1 MANKPLQ
8 EAIVIN
14 ATVCLSKIIFAITL
28 RMQPN
33 SINPSSDSFWALT
46 PEDAFKNISCSLK
59 GLSTTEA
66 NKRLKQYGKN
76 SFKAKSHSSAIILF
90 LLQFKSPITILLIA
104 AALLSMALGDIS
116 DTGIILFIILVS
128 SILGFWQEKGAANA
142 VEELLKM
149 VQIKCKVIR
158 DEKEMELPVENAVP
172 GDIVILSAGDVIPA
186 DCLLLESKE
195 LFIDEAAFTGET
207 YPVEKSVGIVAA
219 DAPIAKRNN
228 SLFMGSHV
236 ISGKAKALVIKT
248 GKQTE
253 FGKIS
258 DKLGTK
264 IPETD
269 FEKGIRQFGY
279 MLMEITLVLVIIIFA
294 INVLLHKPAL
304 DSFLFSL
311 ALAVGLTPQLL
322 PAIISVNL
330 SVGAR
335 AMAKQQVIVK
345 RLSSIENFGCM
356 NILCSDK
363 TGTITEGIVTLKDAL
378 DIEGNH
384 SDKTLQFAWL
394 NATMQQG
401 FKNPIDEAIR
411 SSYQGDGKGFTVQ
424 AEIPYDFI
432 RKRLTVQVKNATD
445 NFAITKGALNSILTI
460 CDEAETAAGTIP
472 MKDKLEAIRTEYASL
487 STAGYRV
494 LGVAYKKGT
503 ADKNFTRS
511 DETNMTFLGFITL
524 FDPPKKDAQ
533 QTIANLHNLGV
544 QLKIITGDN
553 ELVAASFAKQ
563 IGIKNPVILTG
574 AQMREMSDRAL
585 FEKAPRTNIFA
596 EVEPNQKERII
607 LFLKRSGNVVGF
619 MGDGINDAPALHAAD
634 VGISVN
640 TAVDVAKEAAS
651 IVLLN
656 QDLNVL
662 VTGIVAGRKTFA
674 NTMKYVFMA
683 SSANFGN
690 MFSMAGASLFLPF
703 LPLLPKQILLTN
715 LLTDF
720 PEMAIATDRVDTVSV
735 SKPQRWNIHLI
746 KRFMIVFGLLSSV
759 YDYLTFGVLLFLMK
773 EDEKIFQT
781 GWFTE
786 SVISATLIVL
796 VVRTRLPFFKSLP
809 GKWLSIA
816 TSLIVLFV
824 LAIPVMPFASLF
836 GFVRLPLSFYGW
848 MLLIISCYIISAELA
863 KRWFYKKL
871 QNQS

>member
-1 MANKPLQ
+1 MLTPP
-8 EAIVIN
+8 
-14 ATVCLSKIIFAITL
+14 T
-28 RMQPN
+28 
-33 SINPSSDSFWALT
+33 INPLENFWNLT
-46 PEDAFKNISCSLK
+46 KEDAFKNLSATEK
-59 GLSTTEA
+59 GLSGDEA
-66 NKRLKQYGKN
+66 GKRIKQFGAN
-76 SFKAKSHSSAIILF
+76 TFKSSLRSSAFILF
-90 LLQFKSPITILLIA
+90 LLQFKSPITILLIGA
-104 AALLSMALGDIS
+104 AVLSMGLGDFS
-116 DTGIILFIILVS
+116 DAAIILFIIFFS
-128 SILGFWQEKGAANA
+128 SLLGFWQEKGATNA
-142 VEELLKM
+142 VDELLKM
-149 VQIKCKVIR
+149 VQIKCRIVR
-158 DEKEMELPVENAVP
+158 DEKETELPVENVVP
-172 GDIVILSAGDVIPA
+172 GDIILLSAGDVIPA
-186 DCLLLESKE
+186 DSLLLDSKE

-207 YPVEKSVGIVAA
+207 YPVEKVAGAVAA
-219 DAPIAKRNN
+219 DAPLAKRSN

-236 ISGKAKALVIKT
+236 ISGKARAMVIKT

-258 DKLGTK
+258 DRLKTK

-363 TGTITEGIVTLKDAL
+363 TGTITEGKVTLKDAL

-384 SDKTLQFAWL
+384 SEKTMKYAWL

-411 SSYQGDGKGFTVQ
+411 NNYKDGEDGFVVQ
-424 AEIPYDFI
+424 TEIPYDFI
-432 RKRLTVQVKNATD
+432 RKRLTIQVKNATA
-445 NFAITKGALNSILTI
+445 NFAITKGALNIILGI
-460 CDEAETAAGTIP
+460 CDMAETANGNIIP
-472 MKDKLEAIRTEYASL
+472 IKDKLTAIHNEYATL
-487 STAGYRV
+487 SAAGFRV
-494 LGVAYKKGT
+494 LGVAYKKGSS
-503 ADKNFTRS
+503 DKNFTK
-511 DETNMTFLGFITL
+511 EEEVNMVFLGFITL

-563 IGIKNPVILTG
+563 IGLESPVILTG
-574 AQMREMSDRAL
+574 MQMREMSDRAL
-585 FEKAPRTNIFA
+585 FEKAPKTNIFA

-607 LFLKRSGNVVGF
+607 EFLKKSGNVVGF

-634 VGISVN
+634 VGVSVN
-640 TAVDVAKEAAS
+640 TAVDVAKEAAD

-662 VTGIVAGRKTFA
+662 VTGIIAGRKTFA
-674 NTMKYVFMA
+674 NTMKYIFMA

-720 PEMAIATDRVDTVSV
+720 PEMAIATDRVDNISV
-735 SKPQRWNIHLI
+735 SKPQRWNIKLI
-746 KRFMIVFGLLSSV
+746 QRFMIVFGLLSSV
-759 YDYLTFGVLLFLMK
+759 YDYLTFGVLLFLTK
-773 EDEKIFQT
+773 EDEKVFQT

-809 GKWLSIA
+809 GKYLAIA
-816 TSLIVLFV
+816 TSLIVIFV
-824 LAIPVMPFASLF
+824 LSIPLMPFAGLL
-836 GFVRLPLSFYGW
+836 GFVSLPLSFYGW
-848 MLLIISCYIISAELA
+848 MLLIIAAYIISAEMT

-871 QNQS
+871 QNQGG

>member
-1 MANKPLQ
+1 M
-8 EAIVIN
+8 
-14 ATVCLSKIIFAITL
+14 
-28 RMQPN
+28 
-33 SINPSSDSFWALT
+33 LT
-46 PEDAFKNISCSLK
+46 PPTSNPLENFWNLTKEDIFKNLSASDK
-59 GLSTTEA
+59 GLSTDEA
-66 NKRLKQYGKN
+66 GKRIKQFGAN
-76 SFKAKSHSSAIILF
+76 TFKSSLRSSAIILF
-90 LLQFKSPITILLIA
+90 LLQFKSPITLLLIG
-104 AALLSMALGDIS
+104 AALLSMGLGDFS
-116 DTGIILFIILVS
+116 DAAIILFIIFFS
-128 SILGFWQEKGAANA
+128 SLLGFWQEKGATNA
-142 VEELLKM
+142 VDELLKM
-149 VQIKCKVIR
+149 VQIKCRIVR
-158 DEKEMELPVENAVP
+158 DEKETELPVENVVP
-172 GDIVILSAGDVIPA
+172 GDIIVLSAGDVIPA
-186 DCLLLESKE
+186 DSLLLDSKE

-207 YPVEKSVGIVAA
+207 YPVEKVAGTVAA
-219 DAPIAKRNN
+219 DAPLAKRSN

-236 ISGKAKALVIKT
+236 ISGKASAIVIKT

-258 DKLGTK
+258 DRLKTK

-363 TGTITEGIVTLKDAL
+363 TGTITEGKVTLKDAL

-384 SDKTLQFAWL
+384 SEKTMQYAWL

-411 SSYQGDGKGFTVQ
+411 NNYKDGEDGFVVQ
-424 AEIPYDFI
+424 TEIPYDFI
-432 RKRLTVQVKNATD
+432 RKRLTIQVKNATA
-445 NFAITKGALNSILTI
+445 NFAITKGALNIILGI
-460 CDEAETAAGTIP
+460 CDMAETANGNIIP
-472 MKDKLEAIRTEYASL
+472 IKDKLTAIHNEYATL
-487 STAGYRV
+487 SAAGFRV
-494 LGVAYKKGT
+494 LGVAYKKGSS
-503 ADKNFTRS
+503 DKNFTK
-511 DETNMTFLGFITL
+511 EEEVNMVFLGFITL

-563 IGIKNPVILTG
+563 IGLESPVILTG
-574 AQMREMSDRAL
+574 MQMREMSDRAL
-585 FEKAPRTNIFA
+585 FEKAPKTNIFA

-607 LFLKRSGNVVGF
+607 EFLKRSGNVVGF

-634 VGISVN
+634 VGVSVN
-640 TAVDVAKEAAS
+640 TAVDVAKEAAD

-662 VTGIVAGRKTFA
+662 VTGIIAGRKTFA
-674 NTMKYVFMA
+674 NTMKYIFMA

-720 PEMAIATDRVDTVSV
+720 PEMAIATDRVDNISV
-735 SKPQRWNIHLI
+735 SKPQRWNIKLI
-746 KRFMIVFGLLSSV
+746 QRFMIVFGLLSSV
-759 YDYLTFGVLLFLMK
+759 YDYLTFGVLLFLTK
-773 EDEKIFQT
+773 EDEKVFQT

-809 GKWLSIA
+809 GKYLAIA
-816 TSLIVLFV
+816 TSLIVIFV
-824 LAIPVMPFASLF
+824 LSIPLMPFAGLL
-836 GFVRLPLSFYGW
+836 GFVSLPLSFYGW
-848 MLLIISCYIISAELA
+848 MLLIIAAYIISAEMA
-863 KRWFYKKL
+863 KKWFYKKL
-871 QNQS
+871 QNQSG

>member
-1 MANKPLQ
+1 M
-8 EAIVIN
+8 
-14 ATVCLSKIIFAITL
+14 
-28 RMQPN
+28 
-33 SINPSSDSFWALT
+33 LT
-46 PEDAFKNISCSLK
+46 PPTSNPLENFWNLTKEDIFKNLSASDK
-59 GLSTTEA
+59 GLSTDEA
-66 NKRLKQYGKN
+66 GKRIKQFGAN
-76 SFKAKSHSSAIILF
+76 TFKSSLRSSAIILF
-90 LLQFKSPITILLIA
+90 LLQFKSPITLLLIG
-104 AALLSMALGDIS
+104 AALLSMGLGDFS
-116 DTGIILFIILVS
+116 DAAIILFIIFFS
-128 SILGFWQEKGAANA
+128 SLLGFWQEKGATNA
-142 VEELLKM
+142 VDELLKM
-149 VQIKCKVIR
+149 VQIKCRIVR
-158 DEKEMELPVENAVP
+158 DEKETELPVENVVP
-172 GDIVILSAGDVIPA
+172 GDIIVLSAGDVIPA
-186 DCLLLESKE
+186 DSLLLDSKE

-207 YPVEKSVGIVAA
+207 YPVEKVAGTVAA
-219 DAPIAKRNN
+219 DAPLAKRSN

-236 ISGKAKALVIKT
+236 ISGKASAIVIKT

-258 DKLGTK
+258 DRLKTK

-363 TGTITEGIVTLKDAL
+363 TGTITEGKVTLKDAL

-384 SDKTLQFAWL
+384 SEKTMKYAWL

-411 SSYQGDGKGFTVQ
+411 NNYKDGEDGFVVQ
-424 AEIPYDFI
+424 TEIPYDFI
-432 RKRLTVQVKNATD
+432 RKRLTIQVKNATA
-445 NFAITKGALNSILTI
+445 NFAITKGALNIILGI
-460 CDEAETAAGTIP
+460 CDMAETANGNIIP
-472 MKDKLEAIRTEYASL
+472 IKDKLTAIHNEYATL
-487 STAGYRV
+487 SAAGFRV
-494 LGVAYKKGT
+494 LGVAYKKGSS
-503 ADKNFTRS
+503 DKNFTK
-511 DETNMTFLGFITL
+511 EEEVNMVFLGFITL

-563 IGIKNPVILTG
+563 IGLESPVILTG
-574 AQMREMSDRAL
+574 MQMREMSDRAL
-585 FEKAPRTNIFA
+585 FEKAPKTNIFA

-607 LFLKRSGNVVGF
+607 EFLKRSGNVVGF

-634 VGISVN
+634 VGVSVN
-640 TAVDVAKEAAS
+640 TAVDVAKEAAD

-662 VTGIVAGRKTFA
+662 VTGIIAGRKTFA
-674 NTMKYVFMA
+674 NTMKYIFMA

-720 PEMAIATDRVDTVSV
+720 PEMAIATDRVDNISV
-735 SKPQRWNIHLI
+735 SKPQRWNIKLI
-746 KRFMIVFGLLSSV
+746 QRFMIVFGLLSSV
-759 YDYLTFGVLLFLMK
+759 YDYLTFGVLLFLTK
-773 EDEKIFQT
+773 EDEKVFQT

-809 GKWLSIA
+809 GKYLAIA
-816 TSLIVLFV
+816 TSLIVIFV
-824 LAIPVMPFASLF
+824 LSIPLMPFAGLL
-836 GFVRLPLSFYGW
+836 GFVSLPLSFYGW
-848 MLLIISCYIISAELA
+848 MLLIIAAYIISAEMA
-863 KRWFYKKL
+863 KKWFYKKL
-871 QNQS
+871 QNQSG

>member
-1 MANKPLQ
+1 MLTPP
-8 EAIVIN
+8 
-14 ATVCLSKIIFAITL
+14 T
-28 RMQPN
+28 
-33 SINPSSDSFWALT
+33 INPLENFWNLT
-46 PEDAFKNISCSLK
+46 KEDAFKNLSAAER
-59 GLSTTEA
+59 GLSGDEA
-66 NKRLKQYGKN
+66 GKRIKQYGTN
-76 SFKAKSHSSAIILF
+76 TFKTSSRSSAIILF
-90 LLQFKSPITILLIA
+90 LLQFKSPITILLIG
-104 AALLSMALGDIS
+104 AALLSMGLGDFS
-116 DTGIILFIILVS
+116 DAAIILFIILFS
-128 SILGFWQEKGAANA
+128 SLLGFWQEKGATNA
-142 VEELLKM
+142 VDELLKM
-149 VQIKCKVIR
+149 VQIKCRIVR
-158 DEKEMELPVENAVP
+158 DEKETELPVENVVP
-172 GDIVILSAGDVIPA
+172 GDIIVLSAGDVIPA
-186 DCLLLESKE
+186 DSLLLDSKE

-207 YPVEKSVGIVAA
+207 YPVEKIAGTVAA
-219 DAPIAKRNN
+219 DAPLAKRTN

-236 ISGKAKALVIKT
+236 ISGKARAVVIKT

-258 DKLGTK
+258 DRLKTK

-335 AMAKQQVIVK
+335 AMAKKQVIVK

-363 TGTITEGIVTLKDAL
+363 TGTITEGKVTLKDAL

-384 SDKTLQFAWL
+384 SEKTMKYAWL

-411 SSYQGDGKGFTVQ
+411 NNYKDGEDSFVVQ
-424 AEIPYDFI
+424 TEIPYDFI
-432 RKRLTVQVKNATD
+432 RKRLTIQVKNATA
-445 NFAITKGALNSILTI
+445 NFAITKGALNVILGI
-460 CDEAETAAGTIP
+460 CDMAETANGNIIP
-472 MKDKLEAIRTEYASL
+472 IKDKLAAIHNEYATL
-487 STAGYRV
+487 SAAGFRV
-494 LGVAYKKGT
+494 LGVAYRKGSS
-503 ADKNFTRS
+503 DKNFTK
-511 DETNMTFLGFITL
+511 EEEINMVFLGFITL

-533 QTIANLHNLGV
+533 QTITNLHNLGV

-563 IGIKNPVILTG
+563 IGLENPVILTG
-574 AQMREMSDRAL
+574 VQMREMSDRAL
-585 FEKAPRTNIFA
+585 FEKAPKTNIFA

-607 LFLKRSGNVVGF
+607 EFLKKSGNVVGF

-634 VGISVN
+634 VGVSVN
-640 TAVDVAKEAAS
+640 TAVDVAKEAAD

-662 VTGIVAGRKTFA
+662 VTGIIAGRKTFA
-674 NTMKYVFMA
+674 NTMKYIFMA

-720 PEMAIATDRVDTVSV
+720 PEMAIATDRVDNISV
-735 SKPQRWNIHLI
+735 SKPQRWNIKLI
-746 KRFMIVFGLLSSV
+746 QRFMIVFGLLSSV

-773 EDEKIFQT
+773 EDEKVFQT

-809 GKWLSIA
+809 GKYLAIA
-816 TSLIVLFV
+816 TSLVVIFV
-824 LAIPVMPFASLF
+824 LSIPLMPFAGLL
-836 GFVRLPLSFYGW
+836 GFVSLPLSFYGW
-848 MLLIISCYIISAELA
+848 MLLIIGAYIISAEMA

>member
-1 MANKPLQ
+1 MLTPP
-8 EAIVIN
+8 
-14 ATVCLSKIIFAITL
+14 T
-28 RMQPN
+28 
-33 SINPSSDSFWALT
+33 INPLENFWNLT
-46 PEDAFKNISCSLK
+46 KEDAFKNLSATEK
-59 GLSTTEA
+59 GLSGDEA
-66 NKRLKQYGKN
+66 GKRIKQFGAN
-76 SFKAKSHSSAIILF
+76 TFKSSLRSSAFILF
-90 LLQFKSPITILLIA
+90 LLQFKSPITILLIGA
-104 AALLSMALGDIS
+104 AVLSMGLGDFS
-116 DTGIILFIILVS
+116 DAAIILFIIFFS
-128 SILGFWQEKGAANA
+128 SLLGFWQEKGATNA
-142 VEELLKM
+142 VDELLKM
-149 VQIKCKVIR
+149 VQIKCRIVR
-158 DEKEMELPVENAVP
+158 DEKETELPVENVVP
-172 GDIVILSAGDVIPA
+172 GDIIVLSAGDVIPA
-186 DCLLLESKE
+186 DSLLLDSKE

-207 YPVEKSVGIVAA
+207 YPVEKVAGTVAA
-219 DAPIAKRNN
+219 DAPLAKRSN

-236 ISGKAKALVIKT
+236 ISGKARAIVIKT

-258 DKLGTK
+258 DRLKTK

-363 TGTITEGIVTLKDAL
+363 TGTITEGKVTLKDAL

-384 SDKTLQFAWL
+384 SEKTMKYAWL

-411 SSYQGDGKGFTVQ
+411 NNYKDGEDGFVVQ
-424 AEIPYDFI
+424 TEIPYDFI
-432 RKRLTVQVKNATD
+432 RKRLTIQVKNATA
-445 NFAITKGALNSILTI
+445 NFAITKGALNVILGI
-460 CDEAETAAGTIP
+460 CDMAETANGNIVP
-472 MKDKLEAIRTEYASL
+472 IKDKLAAIHNEYATL
-487 STAGYRV
+487 SAAGFRV
-494 LGVAYKKGT
+494 LGVAYKKGSS
-503 ADKNFTRS
+503 DKNFTK
-511 DETNMTFLGFITL
+511 EEEVNMVFLGFITL

-533 QTIANLHNLGV
+533 QTITNLHNLGV

-563 IGIKNPVILTG
+563 IGLESPVILTG
-574 AQMREMSDRAL
+574 MQMREMSDRAL
-585 FEKAPRTNIFA
+585 FEKAPKINIFA

-607 LFLKRSGNVVGF
+607 EFLKRSGNVVGF

-634 VGISVN
+634 VGVSVN
-640 TAVDVAKEAAS
+640 TAVDVAKEAAD

-662 VTGIVAGRKTFA
+662 VTGIIAGRKTFA
-674 NTMKYVFMA
+674 NTMKYIFMA

-720 PEMAIATDRVDTVSV
+720 PEMAIATDRVDNISV
-735 SKPQRWNIHLI
+735 SKPQRWNIKLI
-746 KRFMIVFGLLSSV
+746 QRFMIVFGLLSSV
-759 YDYLTFGVLLFLMK
+759 YDYLTFGILLFLTK
-773 EDEKIFQT
+773 EDEKVFQT

-809 GKWLSIA
+809 GKYLAIA
-816 TSLIVLFV
+816 TSLIVIFV
-824 LAIPVMPFASLF
+824 LSIPLMPFAGLL
-836 GFVRLPLSFYGW
+836 GFVSLPLSFYGW
-848 MLLIISCYIISAELA
+848 MLLIIAAYIISAEMA

-871 QNQS
+871 QNQSG